1 MNISEISHNIY
12 MQLILII
19 STLFGFLITYFGD
32 ITANNTEQYLAVVAV
47 VFLDGFFGVMAGIKR
62 EGFRT
67 YRAIKILKTLFA
79 WLLILTVI
87 LTVELGFKGTSW
99 LSETILIPFIVFQLI
114 STLKNA
120 SLSGFIKNEI
130 VNEIL
135 SQIDKHKGEKNEKL
149 IK

>member
-12 MQLILII
+12 MQLILTV

-47 VFLDGFFGVMAGIKR
+47 VFLDGFFGVIAGVKR

-99 LSETILIPFIVFQLI
+99 LSETILVPFIIFQLI
-114 STLKNA
+114 SALKNA

-135 SQIDKHKGEKNEKL
+135 SRIDRHKGERK
-149 IK
+149 